1 MKGCVL
7 PNLKLRQQ
15 LDGVL
20 PSVKGKTESA
30 VEKQHRVLQCTTLVA
45 PPLQGED

>member
-20 PSVKGKTESA
+20 PSVKAKL
-30 VEKQHRVLQCTTLVA
+30 RVQLKKNTVPEMVA
-45 PPLQGED
+45 PPALDVV